1 MDFIVELPESE
12 GCINLIVFTDRLGK
26 GVILEPYISIKV
38 EDLAKVFIRRY
49 YRYYGLPITIV
60 SNRGL

>member
-1 MDFIVELPESE
+1 MDFIVDLPESE
-12 GCINLIVFTDRLGK
+12 GYINLIVFTDRLRK

-49 YRYYGLPITIV
+49 YRYYKLPIAIV

>member
-1 MDFIVELPESE
+1 MDFIVDLPESE
-12 GCINLIVFTDRLGK
+12 GYINLIVFTNRLRK

-49 YRYYGLPITIV
+49 YRYYRLLIAIV